1 MCHVLYGNTK
11 TLLFDENE
19 VCWLKMD
26 FSPVRFTAGMK
37 IVLNNFMP
45 NISEI

>member
-19 VCWLKMD
+19 VRWLKEGC
-26 FSPVRFTAGMK
+26 SPVRFTAGMK
-37 IVLNNFMP
+37 IVLNYFMS